1 MKITGKGLPFR
12 AHRDLIIRM
21 SKQFAD
27 HKKGIP
33 EWLKNSND
41 SYFRHE
47 QNGKNCTDLPII
59 LNFSKNEIFCLD
71 FGGADG
77 EVIKEY
83 GLNYGDPTASKQG
96 QIDNPS
102 VEGGHGNG
110 GKYYGLA
117 QFENC
122 ELLMYHNKKFSKFII
137 NNERDYEIALNEEI
151 SPESALRKTGVTSWE
166 YWKIDPKLLKMI
178 KEGKLGFFC
187 WKGLNPKDTKKITNK
202 NSFFKLITSITYH
215 KQALN
220 AIRERQVIILRNGR
234 LVFDNLELPTIEI
247 DQKFQEGWNF
257 YLPDKILDYNFNKS
271 NKSKLVVNVSSK
283 TLTNDLSDL
292 NCLDIGSKN
301 QIIASYNI
309 PFLTGNRG
317 IAKSLYATITCP
329 ELKEYGCVD
338 NDRIHLIDNEL
349 SNSFISWCR
358 EKILEVIRQI
368 EEIEKKETDE
378 KELKKVSNF
387 LNEIMDAVSDILE
400 EDDLIKLQQ
409 VKNSDTTEILE
420 TLSGDNKG
428 FGKKN
433 KKIKNKGGGRRKGSP
448 EENEVPVDKRKGK
461 NRIKILLSN
470 INDDPINPGK
480 SFDLTERHSILV
492 QRRED
497 VDYGIWWL
505 NTQKKYLTN
514 FKEQTARTTPFYLFI
529 IKEVVFSQR
538 SRKNF
543 SSKNYDPDEV
553 ETLNFDLIDI
563 IFARVTEKLGLDI
576 SDSGDNISE
585 QIRKFMMEND
595 EFYIKDITE
604 KFKVQPT
611 YVHTILSQNKKFL
624 DASFEI
630 EKENGVNHYVRKV

>member
-1 MKITGKGLPFR
+1 MKIKGKGLPFR
-12 AHRDLIIRM
+12 AHRDMIVRM
-21 SKQFAD
+21 SKQFSD
-27 HKKGIP
+27 HKKGVP

-41 SYFRHE
+41 SYYRHE
-47 QNGKNCTDLPII
+47 ENGKDCEGLPII
-59 LNFSKNEIFCLD
+59 VNFSKSEVFCLD

-83 GLNYGDPTASKQG
+83 GLNYGDPTASKHG
-96 QIDNPS
+96 QEKDTDI
-102 VEGGHGNG
+102 EGGHGNG

-122 ELLMYHNKKFSKFII
+122 ELIMYYNGKFSKFII
-137 NNERDYEIALNEEI
+137 NNERDYEIDLNVEI
-151 SPESALRKTGVTSWE
+151 TPESALRKVGIGKWD
-166 YWKIDPKLLKMI
+166 YWKIEPKLLKEI
-178 KEGKLGFFC
+178 KKGNLGFFC
-187 WKGLNPKDTKKITNK
+187 WKGVNPKDTKKITNK
-202 NSFFKLITSITYH
+202 NSFFKLVNSITYN

-220 AIRERQVIILRNGR
+220 TIRERQVIILRAGR
-234 LVFDNLELPTIEI
+234 LVYENLELPTIEI
-247 DQKFQEGWNF
+247 DKKFEDGWSF
-257 YLPDKILDYNFNKS
+257 DLPDKILDYQFNKS
-271 NKSKLVVNVSSK
+271 SKSKLIVNVSSK

-301 QIIASYNI
+301 QIIASYKLPI
-309 PFLTGNRG
+309 LTGNRG

-329 ELKEYGCVD
+329 ELKKYGCVD

-349 SNSFISWCR
+349 SNAFISWCR
-358 EKILEVIRQI
+358 KKILEVINQI
-368 EEIEKKETDE
+368 EELEKKETD
-378 KELKKVSNF
+378 KNELKKVSNF

-400 EDDLIKLQQ
+400 EEDLVKLQQ

-420 TLSGDNKG
+420 TPSGDKKG
-428 FGKKN
+428 FGDKN
-433 KKIKNKGGGRRKGSP
+433 KKIKNKGGGKRKGSP
-448 EENEVPVDKRKGK
+448 EENEVPVDKKKGK

-470 INDDPINPGK
+470 IDDDPINEGHT
-480 SFDLTERHSILV
+480 FDLTERHSILV
-492 QRRED
+492 QRKED

-505 NTQKKYLTN
+505 NTQKKYLNN

-553 ETLNFDLIDI
+553 ENLNFDLIDT

-595 EFYIKDITE
+595 EFYIKDIAD
-604 KFKVQPT
+604 KFKVLPA
-611 YVHTILSQNKKFL
+611 YVHTILSQNKKLL
-624 DASFEI
+624 DTNFTI
-630 EKENGVNHYVRKV
+630 EKENGANHYVRKI